1 MQVIN
6 MDILNATTDYIGHQV
21 NCKGV
26 MGSGVARVIN
36 ENFSPYIA
44 NYFSACKAFSRR
56 SEALLG
62 SYIQSPLPDGRS
74 IIHLFGQDG
83 YGYDRKYTV
92 EHALQK
98 ALIRF
103 CNDLPNDRKYT
114 IALPYKI
121 GCGRGGAN
129 WDDVYYMLQM
139 VEGQFS
145 DKIEIILHK
154 IN

>member
-83 YGYDRKYTV
+83 
-92 EHALQK
+92 
-98 ALIRF
+98 
-103 CNDLPNDRKYT
+103 KYT